1 MRHLTLMVLGVS
13 VGAPALAV
21 AQEPDRDREREQ
33 QLEHA
38 MQQVETAQRELEAAL
53 DRMRASEE
61 EAANEALREAMAA
74 LRAAERQLRSGY
86 YRDLY
91 SGLARARVM
100 VGPERVW
107 TAPDVD
113 ASVLLS
119 VGRPQMGVILETSR
133 RGEADGAVI
142 RAVTPGGPADEAG
155 IEAGDVIVE
164 ANGTDLSSSGRRD
177 DTPSEKLVGVIQE
190 LEEGETLSVR
200 YRRGD
205 ETHTA
210 EMEVRHLEP
219 LSYAYS
225 FRTDSADNNML
236 IYESPRAGVRVP
248 DPTMTLDFAEPVFGA
263 LMPFGWLSME
273 MVTLDEELGE
283 YFGTSEGLLV
293 IRPPKD
299 DSIDLKS
306 GDVILG
312 IDGRTPSSPSHA
324 LRIMRS
330 YDPGESMT
338 IQVMR
343 NKRNVEVT
351 VTVPERDRGFFW
363 ENRWEHDEQEDR
375 AHEDDKDRL

>member
-1 MRHLTLMVLGVS
+1 MRMRHLTLMILGLC
-13 VGAPALAV
+13 VGAPGLAT
-21 AQEPDRDREREQ
+21 AQEPDRDREKE
-33 QLEHA
+33 LEHA
-38 MQQVETAQRELEAAL
+38 MQQVEQAQQELETAL
-53 DRMRASEE
+53 DRIRASESE
-61 EAANEALREAMAA
+61 QANEALREAMAA

-91 SGLARARVM
+91 TDLARARV
-100 VGPERVW
+100 W
-107 TAPDVD
+107 TVPDVD

-119 VGRPQMGVILETSR
+119 VGRPQMGVILETDRR
-133 RGEADGAVI
+133 RGEAVGAVI

-164 ANGTDLSSSGRRD
+164 ANGTELASSGRRD

-190 LEEGETLSVR
+190 LEEGETLSVK

-205 ETHTA
+205 ETQTA
-210 EMEVRHLEP
+210 EMKVRHLEP
-219 LSYAYS
+219 LAYAYS
-225 FRTDSADNNML
+225 FRTDPADNLMIVEPPNVD
-236 IYESPRAGVRVP
+236 VRVREP
-248 DPTMTLDFAEPVFGA
+248 RVALEFAAPVFGA
-263 LMPFGWLSME
+263 MLPFGWLSME

-299 DSIDLKS
+299 DSIDLRS

-312 IDGRTPSSPSHA
+312 IDGRTPTSPSHA

-330 YDPGESMT
+330 YEPGESMT
-338 IQVMR
+338 LQVKR

-351 VTVPERDRGFFW
+351 VTVPERGRGFFW
-363 ENRWEHDEQEDR
+363 EGGWEHDDKEE
-375 AHEDDKDRL
+375 HEGR

>member
-1 MRHLTLMVLGVS
+1 MRMRHLTLMILGLC
-13 VGAPALAV
+13 VGAPGLAM
-21 AQEPDRDREREQ
+21 AQEPDRDREKE
-33 QLEHA
+33 LEHA
-38 MQQVETAQRELEAAL
+38 MQQVEQAQQELENAL
-53 DRMRASEE
+53 DRLRASETE
-61 EAANEALREAMAA
+61 QANEALREAMAA

-91 SGLARARVM
+91 TDLARARVM

-107 TAPDVD
+107 TAPDAD
-113 ASVLLS
+113 ASVLVS
-119 VGRPQMGVILETSR
+119 MGRPQMGVILETDR

-164 ANGTDLSSSGRRD
+164 ANGTDLTSSGRRD

-190 LEEGETLSVR
+190 LEEGETLSVK

-225 FRTDSADNNML
+225 FRTEPADNLMIEPPNVD
-236 IYESPRAGVRVP
+236 VRVREP
-248 DPTMTLDFAEPVFGA
+248 RVALEFAAPVFGA
-263 LMPFGWLSME
+263 MLPFGWLSME

-299 DSIDLKS
+299 DSIDLRS

-312 IDGRTPSSPSHA
+312 IDGRTPTSPSHA

-330 YDPGESMT
+330 YEPGESMT
-338 IQVMR
+338 LQVMR

-351 VTVPERDRGFFW
+351 VTVPDRDRGFFW
-363 ENRWEHDEQEDR
+363 EGGWEHDDKEEHEDR
-375 AHEDDKDRL
+375 

>member
-1 MRHLTLMVLGVS
+1 MRMRHLTLMILGLC
-13 VGAPALAV
+13 VGAPALAM
-21 AQEPDRDREREQ
+21 AQEPDRDREKEE
-33 QLEHA
+33 QLERA
-38 MQQVETAQRELEAAL
+38 MQQVEQAQRELEAAL
-53 DRMRASEE
+53 DRMRASEN

-91 SGLARARVM
+91 TDLARARVWT
-100 VGPERVW
+100 VPE
-107 TAPDVD
+107 PDVN
-113 ASVLLS
+113 VLVG
-119 VGRPQMGVILETSR
+119 VGRPQMGVILETGR
-133 RGEADGAVI
+133 RQGEAVGAVI

-164 ANGTDLSSSGRRD
+164 ANGTDLASSGRRD
-177 DTPSEKLVGVIQE
+177 DTSSEKLVAVLGE
-190 LEEGETLSVR
+190 LEEGETLSVK

-205 ETHTA
+205 ETRTA

-219 LSYAYS
+219 LAYSYS

-236 IYESPRAGVRVP
+236 IYEPPNVGVRVP
-248 DPTMTLDFAEPVFGA
+248 EPRMRMEFAEGVFGA
-263 LMPFGWLSME
+263 AVPFGWLSME

-330 YDPGESMT
+330 YDSGESMT
-338 IQVMR
+338 LQVMR

-363 ENRWEHDEQEDR
+363 EGSWEHDDKEEHHEDEDR
-375 AHEDDKDRL
+375 

>member
-1 MRHLTLMVLGVS
+1 MRHLTLMVLGLCVS
-13 VGAPALAV
+13 APGLAM
-21 AQEPDRDREREQ
+21 AQEPDRDREKE
-33 QLEHA
+33 LEHA
-38 MQQVETAQRELEAAL
+38 MQQVEQAQQQLENAL
-53 DRMRASEE
+53 DRIRASES

-91 SGLARARVM
+91 TDLARARVM

-107 TAPDVD
+107 TVPEADV
-113 ASVLLS
+113 SVLVG
-119 VGRPQMGVILETSR
+119 VGRPQMGVILETDRR
-133 RGEADGAVI
+133 RGETVGAVI

-164 ANGTDLSSSGRRD
+164 ANGTELASSGRRD

-190 LEEGETLSVR
+190 LEEGETLSVK

-225 FRTDSADNNML
+225 FRSDPAENLMIVEPPNVD
-236 IYESPRAGVRVP
+236 VRVREP
-248 DPTMTLDFAEPVFGA
+248 RVALEFAAPVFGA
-263 LMPFGWLSME
+263 MLPFGWLSME

-299 DSIDLKS
+299 DSIDLRS

-312 IDGRTPSSPSHA
+312 IDGRTPTSPSHA

-330 YDPGESMT
+330 YESGESMT
-338 IQVMR
+338 LQVMR

-351 VTVPERDRGFFW
+351 VTVPDRDRGFFW
-363 ENRWEHDEQEDR
+363 EGGWEHDDKEEHEDR
-375 AHEDDKDRL
+375 